1 VTTDPTVRR
10 AFIHGSLTVALALL
24 ALIAGVAADGALRT
38 VLLAACPLITLA
50 GAIAAGVRTYRSWKV
65 DDKWPVWQG
74 LLWFLLMTTLL
85 LFMSVGPTVLGL
97 SDE

>member
-1 VTTDPTVRR
+1 MTTDPTVRARSSTGRSRSR
-10 AFIHGSLTVALALL
+10 ARAARTDRR
-24 ALIAGVAADGALRT
+24 VAADGALRT

-50 GAIAAGVRTYRSWKV
+50 GAIAGVRTYRSWKV
-65 DDKWPVWQG
+65 DDSGPVWQG